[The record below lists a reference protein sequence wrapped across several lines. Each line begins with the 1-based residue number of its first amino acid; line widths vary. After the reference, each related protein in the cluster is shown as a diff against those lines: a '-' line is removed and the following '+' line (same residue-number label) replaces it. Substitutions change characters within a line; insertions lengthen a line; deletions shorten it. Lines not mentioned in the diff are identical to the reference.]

1 MRKNIDINFY
11 HNLYSHTINIA
22 IFFEEL
28 LHTKD
33 YLFLIRFKNKKMAKN
48 DNNDDNH
55 TDNKHSS
62 PVTVIVKRIAK
73 KDKIKEFEEWLSG
86 ISKEVSKQEGSMGID
101 IIRPTNYNKSKL
113 EYVVIF
119 RFNNYANLTK
129 WEKSPI
135 RDEWLQKGRK
145 LVEADPD
152 VQKLTGLEFWFTP
165 YFKDESSPMIPL
177 NPPPR
182 YKMVIVTIPVIS
194 ILLMTLV
201 PQIHILTEMLSI
213 PFPVRLVI
221 ALTITVLLMTYVI
234 MPLLTKLL
242 KSWLFKT

>member
-1 MRKNIDINFY
+1 M
-11 HNLYSHTINIA
+11 S
-22 IFFEEL
+22 EE
-28 LHTKD
+28 
-33 YLFLIRFKNKKMAKN
+33 A
-48 DNNDDNH
+48 NNS
-55 TDNKHSS
+55 TKHSK

-86 ISKEVSKQEGSMGID
+86 ISKEVSRQEGSMGID
-101 IIRPTNYNKSKL
+101 IIKPTPNISNKSKP
-113 EYVVIF
+113 EYVIIF
-119 RFNNYANLTK
+119 RFNTYENLDK

-135 RDEWLQKGRK
+135 RHEWLQKGRK
-145 LVEADPD
+145 LAESDYD
-152 VQKLTGLEFWFTP
+152 VQKITGLEFWFTP

-177 NPPPR
+177 QPPPR

-201 PQIHILTEMLSI
+201 PQIHFLTEMLSI
-213 PFPVRLVI
+213 PFPIRLVI

-242 KSWLFKT
+242 KPWLFKT

>member
-1 MRKNIDINFY
+1 
-11 HNLYSHTINIA
+11 
-22 IFFEEL
+22 
-28 LHTKD
+28 
-33 YLFLIRFKNKKMAKN
+33 MAAEDNTSTNANNKN
-48 DNNDDNH
+48 DDTN
-55 TDNKHSS
+55 TDNKHSN

-73 KDKIKEFEEWLSG
+73 NDKIKEFEEWLSG
-86 ISKEVSKQEGSMGID
+86 ISKEVSRQEGSMGID
-101 IIRPTNYNKSKL
+101 IIRPTSNASSKSKL
-113 EYVVIF
+113 EYVIIF
-119 RFNNYANLTK
+119 RFNNYDSLTK
-129 WEKSPI
+129 WEKSTI
-135 RDEWLQKGRK
+135 RNEWLQKGRK

-165 YFKDESSPMIPL
+165 YFKDESSSMIPL

-194 ILLMTLV
+194 IMLMTLV
-201 PQIHILTEMLSI
+201 PQIHILTEMLLI

>member
-1 MRKNIDINFY
+1 MSK
-11 HNLYSHTINIA
+11 
-22 IFFEEL
+22 E
-28 LHTKD
+28 
-33 YLFLIRFKNKKMAKN
+33 
-48 DNNDDNH
+48 DNNGNNH
-55 TDNKHSS
+55 AK

-86 ISKEVSKQEGSMGID
+86 ISKEVSRQEGSMGID
-101 IIRPTNYNKSKL
+101 IIRPSPNGSSKSKF

-119 RFNNYANLTK
+119 RFDSYDNLAK

-135 RDEWLQKGRK
+135 RNEWLQKGKK

-152 VQKLTGLEFWFTP
+152 VQKMTGLEFWFTP
-165 YFKDESSPMIPL
+165 FFKDESSLMIPL
-177 NPPPR
+177 QPPPR

-194 ILLMTLV
+194 ILLLTLV
-201 PQIHILTEMLSI
+201 PQIHFLTEMLSI
-213 PFPVRLVI
+213 PFPIRLVI

-242 KSWLFKT
+242 KPWLFKT

>member
-1 MRKNIDINFY
+1 
-11 HNLYSHTINIA
+11 
-22 IFFEEL
+22 
-28 LHTKD
+28 
-33 YLFLIRFKNKKMAKN
+33 MAKN
-48 DNNDDNH
+48 DNNDDNNA
-55 TDNKHSS
+55 DKHPN

-101 IIRPTNYNKSKL
+101 IIRPTGDNKSKL

-119 RFNNYANLTK
+119 RFNNYGNLAK

-135 RDEWLQKGRK
+135 RNEWLQKGRK
-145 LVEADPD
+145 LIEADPD

-177 NPPPR
+177 QPPPR

-194 ILLMTLV
+194 ILLLTLV
-201 PQIHILTEMLSI
+201 PQIHFFTEMLSI
-213 PFPVRLVI
+213 PFPIRLVI
-221 ALTITVLLMTYVI
+221 AITITVLLMTYVI

-242 KSWLFKT
+242 KSWLFKN